1 MADLP
6 VPADTARAYRVGARQ
21 CRSLG
26 LLFDRFV
33 PYGPGWVMEGSQKSD
48 EAQKLVAEANG
59 WHSDPAYRQMFTA
72 LHARHSHTIKQQ
84 NGRSFT
90 ARPEWRLVIGLGRDS
105 AFETGLTLHRTY
117 GCPYIPGSALKGMTQ
132 AWVKAVQAEAKITD
146 EELLAVFGSDDTEK
160 PHAGSV
166 IFYDALPITP
176 PVLELDMM
184 NPHYPDY
191 YRPGK
196 AAYPTDW
203 QSPVP
208 VYFITIAAETQF
220 LFGIGP
226 RAGNTTYVATA
237 ESWLKEALA
246 NAGVGGK
253 TTSGYG
259 YWDIAS

>member
-1 MADLP
+1 MADIP
-6 VPADTARAYRVGARQ
+6 VPADTARAYRSGLRG
-21 CRSLG
+21 CRNFG

-33 PYGPGWVMEGSQKSD
+33 PYAPGWVMEGSQKSD
-48 EAQKLVAEANG
+48 AAKKMIAEANG
-59 WHSDPAYRQMFTA
+59 WRDPAYKQMFKA
-72 LHARHSHTIKQQ
+72 IRDRHAKTIKLL

-90 ARPEWRLVIGLGRDS
+90 ARPEWRLAIGLGYDS

-117 GCPYIPGSALKGMTQ
+117 GCPTIPGSALKGMTQ
-132 AWVKAVQAEAKITD
+132 AWVKAIQEQKNIKD
-146 EELLAVFGSDDTEK
+146 KDILAVFGSDDTDN
-160 PHAGSV
+160 PQSGRV

-176 PVLELDMM
+176 PVLELDLL

-203 QSPVP
+203 QNPVP
-208 VYFITIAAETQF
+208 VYFITVAAETQF
-220 LFGIGP
+220 LFGIGS
-226 RAGNTTYVATA
+226 RNGAADLVDTA
-237 ESWLKEALA
+237 EKWLKDALE

-259 YWDIAS
+259 YWHLA

>member
-1 MADLP
+1 MADIP
-6 VPADTARAYRVGARQ
+6 VPADTARAYRAGGRQ
-21 CRSLG
+21 CRNFG

-48 EAQKLVAEANG
+48 AAQKLVNEING
-59 WHSDPAYRQMFTA
+59 WRDSAYKQMFEA
-72 LHARHSHTIKQQ
+72 IRARHTQTIRLQ

-90 ARPEWRLVIGLGRDS
+90 AHPEWRLAIGLGYDS

-117 GCPYIPGSALKGMTQ
+117 GCPYIPGSALKGMTL
-132 AWVKAVQAEAKITD
+132 AWVKAIKEQENITD
-146 EELLAVFGSDDTEK
+146 EEITTVFGSDDTDN
-160 PHAGSV
+160 PQSGSI

-176 PVLELDMM
+176 PALEIDMM

-191 YRPGK
+191 YRPNK

-203 QSPVP
+203 QDPVP
-208 VYFITIAAETQF
+208 VYFITVAAQMQF
-220 LFGIGP
+220 LFGVGA
-226 RAGNTTYVATA
+226 RRGHDDLVGKA
-237 ESWLKEALA
+237 EGWLKDALE

-259 YWDIAS
+259 YWHVK